1 VPEVYVC
8 EPLSI
13 RLSRL
18 PLYIALKPSL
28 RFVWVIRSA
37 DSTLRSRER
46 EVRDAIGEVIREGDS
61 AMLRKHMKRFERV
74 LQRDPCVALKCSLS
88 MSCDML
94 LKQLIRL
101 QVSFKCLSLVLSD
114 DFITL
119 KVRLCGT
126 RNNGMKLAHTA
137 TRTA

>member
-1 VPEVYVC
+1 MRGV
-8 EPLSI
+8 
-13 RLSRL
+13 
-18 PLYIALKPSL
+18 
-28 RFVWVIRSA
+28 
-37 DSTLRSRER
+37 DSTLCSRER
-46 EVRDAIGEVIREGDS
+46 EVNDAIGEVIREGDL

-74 LQRDPCVALKCSLS
+74 LQRDACATLKCSLS
-88 MSCDML
+88 MSCGLL

-101 QVSFKCLSLVLSD
+101 QISFKCLLPMLSD
-114 DFITL
+114 DFTTL